1 MVRNKI
7 DGEFL
12 ELMLQNGY
20 RNIML
25 NQAEID
31 ALNVFPVPDGDT
43 GLNMTMTMS
52 GGVENHESSKN
63 VGEMMASFAHGTLFS
78 ARGNSGVIL
87 SQFINGFAKGS
98 KDMDTMSV
106 SDFAKAMESGVKQAY
121 KSVVRPVEGTMLTV
135 MREATEFL
143 SSNKDSFASFEDCF
157 MSLMPVIRRSLDN
170 TPNLLPVLEE
180 AGVIDSGG
188 AGFLT
193 IVEGMKLALEG
204 EILSDDSKASSSLKP
219 SSKISL
225 LPDNGTL
232 EYGYCTEF
240 ILQLIYSDHRADS
253 FNLDEMIATLET
265 FGDSIVAIREDNVVK
280 VHVHTFT
287 PEKVLAY
294 ARGFGEFLTLKI
306 ENMALQ
312 HNESIKEN
320 KKKKKHQKYAIAT
333 VASGRGI
340 QDYLTGIGADVIIS
354 GGQTDNP
361 STEDFINAF
370 DTLDADYIVVL
381 PNNSNVIMAAKQAA
395 KIYDKADVRV
405 IETRSV
411 AEGYSALSMMN
422 NSVDTVEE
430 LIEGMSFGIPNVT
443 TGYITTA
450 TRDSSMGGVA
460 VKQGDYIGLDRE
472 TIRSS
477 EKSKTDAVMGL
488 LKNLP
493 GIDEKEVLTGF
504 FGNGVAEEEAE
515 ALKELIEESFPM
527 LECAFIEGDQPVY
540 DYIFALE

>member
-63 VGEMMASFAHGTLFS
+63 VGVMMASFAHGTLFS

-87 SQFINGFAKGS
+87 SQFINGFAKGA

-121 KSVVRPVEGTMLTV
+121 MSVVRPVEGTMLTV

-143 SSNKDSFASFEDCF
+143 SNNKDSFASFEDCF

-340 QDYLTGIGADVIIS
+340 QEYLTGIGADVIIS

-527 LECAFIEGDQPVY
+527 LECAFIEGGQPVY

>member
-87 SQFINGFAKGS
+87 SQFINGFAKGA

-143 SSNKDSFASFEDCF
+143 SNNKDSFASFEDCF

-340 QDYLTGIGADVIIS
+340 QEYLTGIGADVIIS

-477 EKSKTDAVMGL
+477 EKSKADAVMGL

-493 GIDEKEVLTGF
+493 EIDEKEVLTGF
-504 FGNGVAEEEAE
+504 FGNGVTEEEAE

>member
-98 KDMDTMSV
+98 KDMDTMSI

-143 SSNKDSFASFEDCF
+143 SNNKDSFASFEDCF

-340 QDYLTGIGADVIIS
+340 QEYLTGIGADVIIS

-430 LIEGMSFGIPNVT
+430 LIEDMSFGIPNVT

>member
-98 KDMDTMSV
+98 KGMDTMSI

-143 SSNKDSFASFEDCF
+143 SNNKDSFASFEDCF

-340 QDYLTGIGADVIIS
+340 QEYLTGIGADVIIS

-370 DTLDADYIVVL
+370 DTLFPFSDL
-381 PNNSNVIMAAKQAA
+381 
-395 KIYDKADVRV
+395 
-405 IETRSV
+405 
-411 AEGYSALSMMN
+411 
-422 NSVDTVEE
+422 
-430 LIEGMSFGIPNVT
+430 
-443 TGYITTA
+443 
-450 TRDSSMGGVA
+450 
-460 VKQGDYIGLDRE
+460 
-472 TIRSS
+472 
-477 EKSKTDAVMGL
+477 L
-488 LKNLP
+488 LK
-493 GIDEKEVLTGF
+493 
-504 FGNGVAEEEAE
+504 ARR
-515 ALKELIEESFPM
+515 
-527 LECAFIEGDQPVY
+527 
-540 DYIFALE
+540 

>member
-106 SDFAKAMESGVKQAY
+106 ADFAKAMESGVKQAY

-143 SSNKDSFASFEDCF
+143 SNNKDSFASFEDCF

-340 QDYLTGIGADVIIS
+340 QEYLTGIGADVIIS

>member
-1 MVRNKI
+1 MVRNNI

-87 SQFINGFAKGS
+87 SQFINGFAKGA

-143 SSNKDSFASFEDCF
+143 SNNKDSFASFEDCF

-240 ILQLIYSDHRADS
+240 ILQLIYSDHRADN

-340 QDYLTGIGADVIIS
+340 QEYLTGIGADVIIS

-477 EKSKTDAVMGL
+477 EKSKADAVMGL

-493 GIDEKEVLTGF
+493 EIDEKEVLTGF
-504 FGNGVAEEEAE
+504 FGNGVTEEEAE

>member
-98 KDMDTMSV
+98 KDMDTMSI

-143 SSNKDSFASFEDCF
+143 SNNKDSFASFEDCF

-312 HNESIKEN
+312 HNESIREN

-340 QDYLTGIGADVIIS
+340 QEYLTGIGADVIIS

-504 FGNGVAEEEAE
+504 FGNGVTEEEAE

>member
-87 SQFINGFAKGS
+87 SQFINGFAKGA

-143 SSNKDSFASFEDCF
+143 SNNKDSFASFEDCF

>member
-98 KDMDTMSV
+98 KGMDTMSI

-143 SSNKDSFASFEDCF
+143 SNNKDSFASFEDCF

-219 SSKISL
+219 SSKFSL

-340 QDYLTGIGADVIIS
+340 QEYLTGIGADVIIS

-430 LIEGMSFGIPNVT
+430 LIEDMSFGIPNVT

-527 LECAFIEGDQPVY
+527 LECAFIEGGQPVY

>member
-98 KDMDTMSV
+98 KDMDTMSI

-143 SSNKDSFASFEDCF
+143 SNNKDSFASFEDCF

-340 QDYLTGIGADVIIS
+340 QEYLTGIGADVIIS

-430 LIEGMSFGIPNVT
+430 LIEDMSFGIPNVT

-504 FGNGVAEEEAE
+504 FGNGVVEEEAE

-527 LECAFIEGDQPVY
+527 LECAFIEGGQPVY

>member
-98 KDMDTMSV
+98 KDMDTMSI

-143 SSNKDSFASFEDCF
+143 SNNKDSFASFEDCF

-340 QDYLTGIGADVIIS
+340 QEYLTGIGADVIIS

>member
-98 KDMDTMSV
+98 KGMDTMSI

-143 SSNKDSFASFEDCF
+143 SNNKDSFASFEDCF

-340 QDYLTGIGADVIIS
+340 QEYLTGIGADVIIS

-493 GIDEKEVLTGF
+493 GIDEKEVVTGF

-515 ALKELIEESFPM
+515 ALKELIEERFRM
-527 LECAFIEGDQPVY
+527 LEGAFIEGGQPVY

>member
-63 VGEMMASFAHGTLFS
+63 VGDMMASFAHGTLFS

-87 SQFINGFAKGS
+87 SQFINGFAKGA

-143 SSNKDSFASFEDCF
+143 SNNKDSFASFEDCF

-253 FNLDEMIATLET
+253 FNLDEMISTLET

-340 QDYLTGIGADVIIS
+340 QEYLTGIGADVIIS

-395 KIYDKADVRV
+395 KIYDRADVRV

-477 EKSKTDAVMGL
+477 EKSKADAVMGL

-493 GIDEKEVLTGF
+493 EIDEKEVLTGF
-504 FGNGVAEEEAE
+504 FGNGVTEEEAE

>member
-98 KDMDTMSV
+98 KDMDTMSI

-143 SSNKDSFASFEDCF
+143 SNNKDSFASFEDCF

-340 QDYLTGIGADVIIS
+340 QEYLTGIGADVIIS

-430 LIEGMSFGIPNVT
+430 LIEDMSFGIPNVT

-527 LECAFIEGDQPVY
+527 LECAFIEGGQPVY

>member
-87 SQFINGFAKGS
+87 SQFINGFAKGA

-143 SSNKDSFASFEDCF
+143 SNNKDSFASFEDCF

-340 QDYLTGIGADVIIS
+340 QEYLTGIGADVIIS

-477 EKSKTDAVMGL
+477 EKSKVDAVMGL

-493 GIDEKEVLTGF
+493 EIDEKEVLTGF
-504 FGNGVAEEEAE
+504 FGNGVTEEEAE
-515 ALKELIEESFPM
+515 TLKELIEESFPM

>member
-98 KDMDTMSV
+98 KGMDTMSI

-143 SSNKDSFASFEDCF
+143 SNNKDSFASFEDCF

-340 QDYLTGIGADVIIS
+340 QEYLTGIGADVIIS

-430 LIEGMSFGIPNVT
+430 LIEDMSFGIPNVT

-527 LECAFIEGDQPVY
+527 LECAFIEGGQPVY

>member
-87 SQFINGFAKGS
+87 SQFINGFAKGA

-106 SDFAKAMESGVKQAY
+106 SDFAKAMESGVNQAY

-143 SSNKDSFASFEDCF
+143 SNNKDSFASFEDCF

-340 QDYLTGIGADVIIS
+340 QEYLTGIGADVIIS

-477 EKSKTDAVMGL
+477 EKSKADAVMGL

-493 GIDEKEVLTGF
+493 EIDEKEVLTGF
-504 FGNGVAEEEAE
+504 FGNGVTEEEAE

>member
-98 KDMDTMSV
+98 KGMDTMSI

-143 SSNKDSFASFEDCF
+143 SNSKDSFASFEDCF

-340 QDYLTGIGADVIIS
+340 QEYLTGIGADVIIS

-430 LIEGMSFGIPNVT
+430 LIEDMSFGIPNVT
-443 TGYITTA
+443 TG

-527 LECAFIEGDQPVY
+527 LECAFIEGGQPVY

>member
-87 SQFINGFAKGS
+87 SQFINGFAKGA

-121 KSVVRPVEGTMLTV
+121 MSVVRPVEGTMLTV

-143 SSNKDSFASFEDCF
+143 SNNKDSFASFEDCF

-340 QDYLTGIGADVIIS
+340 QEYLTGIGADVIIS

-405 IETRSV
+405 IESRSV

-477 EKSKTDAVMGL
+477 EKSKVDAVMGL

-493 GIDEKEVLTGF
+493 EIDEKEVLTGF
-504 FGNGVAEEEAE
+504 FGNGVTEEEAE

>member
-87 SQFINGFAKGS
+87 SQFINGFAKGA

-143 SSNKDSFASFEDCF
+143 SNNKDSFASFEDCF

-340 QDYLTGIGADVIIS
+340 QEYLTGIGADVIIS

-450 TRDSSMGGVA
+450 TRDSSMGGV
-460 VKQGDYIGLDRE
+460 VIKQGDYIGLDRE

-477 EKSKTDAVMGL
+477 EKSKADAVMGL

-493 GIDEKEVLTGF
+493 EIDEKEVLTGF
-504 FGNGVAEEEAE
+504 FGNGVTEEEAE

-527 LECAFIEGDQPVY
+527 LECAFIEGNQPVY

>member
-98 KDMDTMSV
+98 KDMDTMSI

-143 SSNKDSFASFEDCF
+143 SNNKDSFASFEDCF

-219 SSKISL
+219 SSKFSL

-340 QDYLTGIGADVIIS
+340 QEYLTGIGADVIIS

-430 LIEGMSFGIPNVT
+430 LIEDMSFGIPNVT

-527 LECAFIEGDQPVY
+527 LECAFIEGGQPVY

>member
-1 MVRNKI
+1 MVRNNI

-87 SQFINGFAKGS
+87 SQFINGFAKGA

-143 SSNKDSFASFEDCF
+143 SNNKDSFASFEDCF

-240 ILQLIYSDHRADS
+240 ILQLIYSDHRADN

-340 QDYLTGIGADVIIS
+340 QEYLTGIGADVIIS

-477 EKSKTDAVMGL
+477 EKSKVDAVMGL

-493 GIDEKEVLTGF
+493 EIDEKEVLTGF
-504 FGNGVAEEEAE
+504 FGNGVTEEEAE

>member
-143 SSNKDSFASFEDCF
+143 SNNKDSFASFEDCF

-340 QDYLTGIGADVIIS
+340 QEYLTGIGADVIIS

>member
-340 QDYLTGIGADVIIS
+340 QEYLTGIGADVIIS

>member
-143 SSNKDSFASFEDCF
+143 SNNKDSFASFEDCF

-340 QDYLTGIGADVIIS
+340 QEYLTGIGADVIIS

-504 FGNGVAEEEAE
+504 FGNGVTEEEAE

>member
-87 SQFINGFAKGS
+87 SQFINGFAKGA

-106 SDFAKAMESGVKQAY
+106 SDFAEAMESGVNQAY

-143 SSNKDSFASFEDCF
+143 SNNKDSFASFEDCF

-340 QDYLTGIGADVIIS
+340 QEYLTGIGADVIIS

-477 EKSKTDAVMGL
+477 EKSKADAVMGL

-493 GIDEKEVLTGF
+493 EIDEKEVLTGF
-504 FGNGVAEEEAE
+504 FGNGVTEEEAE
-515 ALKELIEESFPM
+515 ALKELIEENFPM